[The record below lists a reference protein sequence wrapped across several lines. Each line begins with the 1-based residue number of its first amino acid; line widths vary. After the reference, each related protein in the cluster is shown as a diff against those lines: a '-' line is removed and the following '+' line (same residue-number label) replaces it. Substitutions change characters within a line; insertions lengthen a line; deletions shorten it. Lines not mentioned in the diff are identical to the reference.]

1 MSRADRTSTAPAAR
15 RTTTVSIDTKAG
27 KTKPHPY
34 VRGPRPPAV
43 TRADTPAPQAT
54 PPPPRMPGRRN
65 PKWIALGVVA
75 LCLGGLLSY
84 VIYARLANETTVVTI
99 AQTVYRG
106 EVIDAADLTTL
117 TLQGS
122 TIAQAVPA
130 RDLQAMVGKRAAA
143 DLVKGTVLVAPA
155 VTDEVIPAAGRAVVG
170 LKLSAGR
177 TPTSLLIPSA
187 AVRLVALP
195 APDTGQ
201 GDDDK
206 TAGDTFTARIVD
218 QTNAADGTSIL
229 VNVEVAADQAAVIA
243 QLAAQDRIAL
253 IRDAGR

>member
-1 MSRADRTSTAPAAR
+1 M
-15 RTTTVSIDTKAG
+15 SIDIEPRKAG
-27 KTKPHPY
+27 S
-34 VRGPRPPAV
+34 RS
-43 TRADTPAPQAT
+43 
-54 PPPPRMPGRRN
+54 PPPRGRPRPDPSGTAEATPQPPRVPGRRN

-84 VIYARLANETTVVTI
+84 VIYARLANETAVVSV

-106 EVIDAADLTTL
+106 EVIDAADLTTI
-117 TLQGS
+117 TLQGN

-130 RDLQAMVGKRAAA
+130 ADLDTVIGKRAAV
-143 DLVKGTVLVAPA
+143 DLVAGSVLVPSA
-155 VTDEVIPAAGRAVVG
+155 VTEESIPAAGRAVVG

-195 APDTGQ
+195 AADAASQ
-201 GDDDK
+201 SAADDL
-206 TAGDTFTARIVD
+206 AGDTFTARIID
-218 QTNAADGTSIL
+218 QANGADGTSIL
-229 VNVEVAADQAAVIA
+229 VNVDVAADQAATIA

-253 IRDAGR
+253 VRDAGR

>member
-1 MSRADRTSTAPAAR
+1 MSIDIEPRKARTRPQPRVRRGRPAAEGR
-15 RTTTVSIDTKAG
+15 ESTE
-27 KTKPHPY
+27 
-34 VRGPRPPAV
+34 
-43 TRADTPAPQAT
+43 AT
-54 PPPPRMPGRRN
+54 PPPPRVPGRRN

-84 VIYARLANETTVVTI
+84 VIYARLANETAVVSV

-106 EVIDAADLTTL
+106 EVIDAADLTTI
-117 TLQGS
+117 TLQGN

-130 RDLQAMVGKRAAA
+130 TDLDTMIGKRAAV
-143 DLVKGTVLVAPA
+143 DLVAGSVLVASA
-155 VTDEVIPAAGRAVVG
+155 VTDEAIPAAGRAVVG

-195 APDTGQ
+195 SPSGTAEPAAA
-201 GDDDK
+201 DDV
-206 TAGDTFTARIVD
+206 TGDTFTARVID
-218 QTNAADGTSIL
+218 QANGADGTSIN
-229 VNVEVAADQAAVIA
+229 VNVDVAADQAPIIA

-253 IRDAGR
+253 VRDAGR

>member
-1 MSRADRTSTAPAAR
+1 M
-15 RTTTVSIDTKAG
+15 SIDTRPR

-34 VRGPRPPAV
+34 VRGPRPPTA
-43 TRADTPAPQAT
+43 TGSSSPSPQAT

-84 VIYARLANETTVVTI
+84 VIYARLANEISVVTV

-122 TIAQAVPA
+122 SIAQAVPA
-130 RDLQAMVGKRAAA
+130 TDLEAMVGKRAAV
-143 DLVKGTVLVAPA
+143 DLVAGSVLVAPA
-155 VTDEVIPAAGRAVVG
+155 VSDEVIPAEGRAVVG

-195 APDTGQ
+195 APDNGQ
-201 GDDDK
+201 GGDDI
-206 TAGDTFTARIVD
+206 TGDTFIARIVD

-229 VNVEVAADQAAVIA
+229 VNVEVAANQAAVIA

>member
-1 MSRADRTSTAPAAR
+1 VSVDTEPRKARTQPQPRLRRARTAADA
-15 RTTTVSIDTKAG
+15 SE
-27 KTKPHPY
+27 
-34 VRGPRPPAV
+34 PPE
-43 TRADTPAPQAT
+43 TT
-54 PPPPRMPGRRN
+54 PPPPRVPGRRN

-84 VIYARLANETTVVTI
+84 VIYARLANETTVVSV

-106 EVIDAADLTTL
+106 EVIDAADLTTI

-130 RDLQAMVGKRAAA
+130 ADLDTMIGKRAAV
-143 DLVKGTVLVAPA
+143 DLVAGSVLVASA
-155 VTDEVIPAAGRAVVG
+155 VTEESIPATGRAIVG

-195 APDTGQ
+195 SQDGSDADAS
-201 GDDDK
+201 DDI
-206 TAGDTFTARIVD
+206 TGDTFTARVID
-218 QTNAADGTSIL
+218 QANGADGTSIL
-229 VNVEVAADQAAVIA
+229 VNVDVAADQAAIIA

-253 IRDAGR
+253 VRDAGR

>member
-1 MSRADRTSTAPAAR
+1 MSIDVEPRKG
-15 RTTTVSIDTKAG
+15 TTTESR
-27 KTKPHPY
+27 P
-34 VRGPRPPAV
+34 RRRRPRPA
-43 TRADTPAPQAT
+43 TGEAHEAT
-54 PPPPRMPGRRN
+54 PSPPRVPGRRN

-84 VIYARLANETTVVTI
+84 LIYARLANETTVVTV

-106 EVIDAADLTTL
+106 EVVDAADLNTI
-117 TLQGS
+117 TLQGN

-130 RDLQAMVGKRAAA
+130 ADLGTMIGKRAAV
-143 DLVKGTVLVAPA
+143 DLVAGSVLLASA
-155 VTDEVIPAAGRAVVG
+155 VTDESIPASGRAIVG

-195 APDTGQ
+195 PQNGSDDT
-201 GDDDK
+201 
-206 TAGDTFTARIVD
+206 TGDTFTARIID
-218 QTNAADGTSIL
+218 QATGSDGTSIL
-229 VNVEVAADQAAVIA
+229 VNVDVAADQAPIIA